1 MMPWQRTFE
10 LFLLSISGALL
21 RQQPESE
28 LMEEV
33 KTLRSDLKK
42 KTTQVHGLMAEK
54 NMNNSELTSMKAVQ
68 EKLEDEL
75 HVAKRKALDWNK
87 KLAKLKEQNT
97 SMQKS
102 LTDLGVQVVP
112 PTGGGGSGGRLN
124 SIDSSLDGLLN
135 GAPEV
140 AVVSAPTM
148 NQPQTRA
155 KFVGGGFNLSPSTS

>member
-10 LFLLSISGALL
+10 LFLHSISGALL

-87 KLAKLKEQNT
+87 KFAKLKEQNT

-102 LTDLGVQVVP
+102 LTDLGNFAHAI
-112 PTGGGGSGGRLN
+112 PTDRSLN
-124 SIDSSLDGLLN
+124 SGSIYCRTAYGN
-135 GAPEV
+135 
-140 AVVSAPTM
+140 
-148 NQPQTRA
+148 
-155 KFVGGGFNLSPSTS
+155 K